1 MLRMESARLPWRTL
15 RPLLLAGAAA
25 TAWLALSAPA
35 ASADSTSD
43 SGSPLGGISSSVS
56 SVAGKAAAPVN
67 ETLASVVAVVRPD
80 AVPAP
85 AAAAPAVAA
94 PPAQPVAQQPAGL
107 LQPLA
112 GTATG
117 TVDYLIDAV
126 PVLNQIVPG
135 GTVGTVTAPV
145 VAAADSVV
153 AEAAQAVLPAASD
166 ALPVLEPVLEPVDE
180 LISGVDTLP
189 IPLPAIEAVASGL
202 AAMTDS
208 PALDGGFGIAAGP
221 AQNEPFGAARV
232 SSGLSSTPAS
242 PQTLPHANLGS
253 THSSSPPAG
262 ALEYPVN
269 GGGTPD
275 PRELPAVPGSGSGT
289 SQSSGAGPGGS
300 ACLSTFHLDVPLT
313 GVFPVGGPLQ
323 NSPAPVSFDP
333 GSSPD

>member
-43 SGSPLGGISSSVS
+43 SGSLLGGISSSVS
-56 SVAGKAAAPVN
+56 SVAGKAATPVN
-67 ETLASVVAVVRPD
+67 ETLAPVVAVVRPD

-112 GTATG
+112 GAATG
-117 TVDYLIDAV
+117 TADYLIDAV

-189 IPLPAIEAVASGL
+189 ISEAVASGL
-202 AAMTDS
+202 AAVTDS

-221 AQNEPFGAARV
+221 AQDEQFGATRV

-242 PQTLPHANLGS
+242 AQTLPHANLGS

-262 ALEYPVN
+262 ALEYPAN
-269 GGGTPD
+269 GGGIPD

-300 ACLSTFHLDVPLT
+300 AWLSTFHLDVPLT

-323 NSPAPVSFDP
+323 SSPAPVSFDP